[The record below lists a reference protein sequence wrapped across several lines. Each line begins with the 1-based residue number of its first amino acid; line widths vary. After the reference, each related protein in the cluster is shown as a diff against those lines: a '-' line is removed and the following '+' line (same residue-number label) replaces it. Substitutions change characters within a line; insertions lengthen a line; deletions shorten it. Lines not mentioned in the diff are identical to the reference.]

1 MIKIKV
7 SKEFKNDKLSNILQ
21 KDDVSINETILNYGI
36 NLYEN
41 QSNIIKNYSIDNE
54 IKIKNEELD
63 NLKNEII
70 SISKKYELTIKSVK
84 DDKDKEID
92 SIKSEKKI
100 YEHDCLLKLK
110 NKETELNDII
120 SNLNKENDNNFQQYL
135 QDKSNID
142 KSFRDILEKKELEFN
157 SIINKIENDKL
168 SIREQH
174 FKDLNDIEN
183 KLKEQYDN
191 KIKYLENDISKLQS
205 EKTLEITSL
214 IEKGKDITKNE
225 YEKYIQLQEKHNTDL
240 KLNYE
245 NQIKQLNSK
254 LSDLDIFIN
263 KLNTKNEEL
272 TNKLFDN
279 NKFNENNKYDSLIN
293 NINTL
298 NGKLNDNFDKFYKGN
313 TEKGDFGEKFI
324 ESFLST
330 YFTNCKIID
339 THKETAKGDMLF
351 MFDRVKT
358 LIESKNVQTLKKED
372 IDKFYR
378 DVELRSSKNEINS
391 AILISLND
399 TNLVNGKRLF
409 HFEIKY
415 NIPIIMISDVFKN
428 QEYIRF
434 SISVFNYLIKNG
446 YADNESDEDKM
457 TFLINC
463 INELNLFF
471 KFQNTFLN
479 YDKQMIIKLEQSFK
493 KRESDLF
500 NVDKIFKN
508 MFTKFPELNTQNNI
522 KDNVKDNDIDE
533 QLTYII
539 NKIKTHPDYLNSDN
553 NFKINIKN
561 LETIGISRNDIKNL
575 ETIGISR
582 NDIKNIGG
590 IKAITEYLSD
600 TLVV

>member
-54 IKIKNEELD
+54 LKLKNEELD

-92 SIKSEKKI
+92 SIKSEKKD
-100 YEHDCLLKLK
+100 YEHDCLIKLK
-110 NKETELNDII
+110 NKEKELNDII
-120 SNLNKENDNNFQQYL
+120 SNLNKEKDNNFQQYL

-191 KIKYLENDISKLQS
+191 KIKSLENDISKLQS

-214 IEKGKDITKNE
+214 IEKGKDITKTE
-225 YEKYIQLQEKHNTDL
+225 YEKYIQLQEKHNIDL

-254 LSDLDIFIN
+254 LSDLDVFIN

-539 NKIKTHPDYLNSDN
+539 NKIKTHPDYLNPDN

-561 LETIGISRNDIKNL
+561 LEA
-575 ETIGISR
+575 IGISR

-590 IKAITEYLSD
+590 IKAITESLSD

>member
-120 SNLNKENDNNFQQYL
+120 SNLNKEKDNNFQQYL

-339 THKETAKGDMLF
+339 THK
-351 MFDRVKT
+351 R
-358 LIESKNVQTLKKED
+358 
-372 IDKFYR
+372 
-378 DVELRSSKNEINS
+378 
-391 AILISLND
+391 
-399 TNLVNGKRLF
+399 
-409 HFEIKY
+409 
-415 NIPIIMISDVFKN
+415 
-428 QEYIRF
+428 
-434 SISVFNYLIKNG
+434 
-446 YADNESDEDKM
+446 
-457 TFLINC
+457 NC
-463 INELNLFF
+463 
-471 KFQNTFLN
+471 
-479 YDKQMIIKLEQSFK
+479 
-493 KRESDLF
+493 
-500 NVDKIFKN
+500 
-508 MFTKFPELNTQNNI
+508 
-522 KDNVKDNDIDE
+522 
-533 QLTYII
+533 
-539 NKIKTHPDYLNSDN
+539 
-553 NFKINIKN
+553 
-561 LETIGISRNDIKNL
+561 
-575 ETIGISR
+575 
-582 NDIKNIGG
+582 
-590 IKAITEYLSD
+590 
-600 TLVV
+600 

>member
-1 MIKIKV
+1 
-7 SKEFKNDKLSNILQ
+7 
-21 KDDVSINETILNYGI
+21 
-36 NLYEN
+36 
-41 QSNIIKNYSIDNE
+41 
-54 IKIKNEELD
+54 
-63 NLKNEII
+63 
-70 SISKKYELTIKSVK
+70 
-84 DDKDKEID
+84 
-92 SIKSEKKI
+92 
-100 YEHDCLLKLK
+100 
-110 NKETELNDII
+110 
-120 SNLNKENDNNFQQYL
+120 
-135 QDKSNID
+135 
-142 KSFRDILEKKELEFN
+142 
-157 SIINKIENDKL
+157 
-168 SIREQH
+168 
-174 FKDLNDIEN
+174 
-183 KLKEQYDN
+183 
-191 KIKYLENDISKLQS
+191 
-205 EKTLEITSL
+205 
-214 IEKGKDITKNE
+214 
-225 YEKYIQLQEKHNTDL
+225 
-240 KLNYE
+240 
-245 NQIKQLNSK
+245 
-254 LSDLDIFIN
+254 
-263 KLNTKNEEL
+263 
-272 TNKLFDN
+272 
-279 NKFNENNKYDSLIN
+279 
-293 NINTL
+293 
-298 NGKLNDNFDKFYKGN
+298 
-313 TEKGDFGEKFI
+313 
-324 ESFLST
+324 
-330 YFTNCKIID
+330 
-339 THKETAKGDMLF
+339 MLF

-500 NVDKIFKN
+500 NVDKIFEN

-539 NKIKTHPDYLNSDN
+539 NKIKTHPDYLNPDN
-553 NFKINIKN
+553 NFKIN
-561 LETIGISRNDIKNL
+561 IKNL